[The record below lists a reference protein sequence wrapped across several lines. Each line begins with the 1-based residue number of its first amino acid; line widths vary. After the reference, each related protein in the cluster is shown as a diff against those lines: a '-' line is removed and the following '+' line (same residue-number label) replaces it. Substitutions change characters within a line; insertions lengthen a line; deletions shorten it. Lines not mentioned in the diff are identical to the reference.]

1 METSVGPAP
10 REDSGSP
17 VLSAPAASPPAP
29 ARSPGARPAS
39 PGPRPRSSARVLG
52 PRSVSGSRRPQA
64 GPGNTKTF
72 SVKWKHGLPALG
84 AHKYLQV
91 QGFVVCLCVCM
102 LLIVSV
108 VQASAP
114 GSPQPLDHEIDPG
127 LTTRSFALN
136 LKPRNFLLTTL
147 VVSTVQIFI

>member
-1 METSVGPAP
+1 METSAWTGPP
-10 REDSGSP
+10 RRLRLS
-17 VLSAPAASPPAP
+17 VFSAPAASPPAP
-29 ARSPGARPAS
+29 AWSPGARPAP
-39 PGPRPRSSARVLG
+39 PGPRPRPSARVLG
-52 PRSVSGSRRPQA
+52 PRLVPGRRRPQFR
-64 GPGNTKTF
+64 PGNTKTF